1 MNIDN
6 LEKLAMEA
14 TPGPWVTNHTGHI
27 GPMQSDGFVYNLGEI
42 YNSEDKYFIA
52 AANPAAILELI
63 SINRELVAALEL
75 QVNFDEHEYSRQ
87 VVDNISLRVLDKIGK
102 TISSGSDYTSPEL
115 DLELT
120 DDAIKLALMAWF
132 DNKTTDEDAMR
143 EAINASIKRSK
154 Q

>member
-1 MNIDN
+1 MTTPTDITELERLARAAKHDN
-6 LEKLAMEA
+6 DSLIV
-14 TPGPWVTNHTGHI
+14 G
-27 GPMQSDGFVYNLGEI
+27 
-42 YNSEDKYFIA
+42 
-52 AANPAAILELI
+52 PAAILELI